1 MYDEASIAVK
11 AFVDKFACMTF
22 AILKPELTKWTSQ
35 NSLRL
40 INVISFTF
48 IHADYLPATEIK

>member
-22 AILKPELTKWTSQ
+22 AILKPGLTKWTSQ

-48 IHADYLPATEIK
+48 IHAD